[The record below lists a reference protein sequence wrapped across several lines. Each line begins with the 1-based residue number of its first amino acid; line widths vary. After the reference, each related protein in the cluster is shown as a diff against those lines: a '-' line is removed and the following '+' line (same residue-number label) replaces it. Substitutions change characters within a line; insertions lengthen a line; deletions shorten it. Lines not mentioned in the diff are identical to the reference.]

1 MPSLSF
7 LRVARLWG
15 IGGGAGWMKCPRPI
29 TDYRTINDNE
39 MKFVSEVENH

>member
-15 IGGGAGWMKCPRPI
+15 IGGGGDEVPRPI